1 MREPGF
7 DDFATLWAE
16 SEDAE
21 QLAFEAVARKARLHG
36 RLLAYT
42 DVALVVMIVGISIA
56 GALLKPSVGMVA
68 ISILMAGSTIAI
80 TLKRRK
86 IRQMAKTLDTS
97 SREAFLKSS
106 LQNAQAD
113 LRRVTLS
120 LILFP
125 LSLPVA
131 ILFKAAWRHGGQ
143 LAHPLSELVAWT
155 TSLRAMIVTPIFLL
169 VWAVTMRSRLKVK
182 AELGRLKALEAA
194 YREEAERDSRDSA

>member
-7 DDFATLWAE
+7 EDFATLWTE

-56 GALLKPSVGMVA
+56 GVLLKPSGAMLA
-68 ISILMAGSTIAI
+68 ISVFMAGSSIAL
-80 TLKRRK
+80 TWKRRK

-97 SREAFLKSS
+97 SREAFLETS

-125 LSLPVA
+125 LCLPVA

-143 LAHPLSELVAWT
+143 LAHPLSELAAWA
-155 TSLRAMIVTPIFLL
+155 TSLRGMIVLPIFVL
-169 VWAVTMRSRLKVK
+169 VWAVTFRSRLKVT

-194 YREEAERDSRDSA
+194 YRAEAERDSRDSV